1 MSYGHL
7 PRFMVIGD
15 FEYCGSERRWQS
27 VLEQIGSVNW
37 DRKIAVQVRVKNQTN
52 EDFLRLAALAR
63 SILGESVLTVLNGDA
78 TIAQE
83 LNYDGVHLP
92 QLINVVHTLID
103 FEWISTVSHNLADL
117 NAIDSTLITCNLVS
131 PVFSPHWKSTT
142 PLGLERLRTYCRA
155 SEVPVYALGGICLT
169 KVSDCMA
176 SGAYGIASLSGV
188 LDSMSPNETIAQFL
202 STIDSS
208 SIRHKYES

>member
-15 FEYCGSERRWQS
+15 FEHCENERRWQT
-27 VLEQIGSVNW
+27 VLEQIGSVDW

-78 TIAQE
+78 IIARE

-92 QLINVVHTLID
+92 QLINLEQTPIN
-103 FEWISTVSHNLADL
+103 FEWFSTVSHNLADL
-117 NAIDSTLITCNLVS
+117 NAIDSTLVTCNLVS
-131 PVFSPHWKSTT
+131 PIFSSHWKKTS
-142 PLGLERLRTYCRA
+142 PLGLEQLRIFCRA
-155 SEVPVYALGGICLT
+155 CEVPVFALGGICLQ
-169 KVSDCMA
+169 KVTDCIA

-188 LDSMSPNETIAQFL
+188 LDSISPNETIAQFL
-202 STIDSS
+202 SAIDSS